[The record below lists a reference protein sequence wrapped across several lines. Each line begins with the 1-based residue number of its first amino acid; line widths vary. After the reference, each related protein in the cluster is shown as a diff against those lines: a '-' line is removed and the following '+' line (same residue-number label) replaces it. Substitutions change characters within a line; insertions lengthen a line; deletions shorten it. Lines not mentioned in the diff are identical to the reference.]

1 MNQEQQLQAIQ
12 QRWLRWRGGDS
23 GHVDTSAQTAR
34 AMPYAVADVTALL
47 RMVEERDA
55 IIHDLQL
62 DGAESHERIRL
73 AERCEVV
80 NCLRYLLQRKRRQK
94 KAVDLHDIETQII
107 GCRGLVG
114 NLLPPDQAR
123 AECERLRAKLR
134 AIVGKV
140 ELYLDALANYR
151 FEWAGIEVA
160 MTALRNMASEDTP

>member
-12 QRWLRWRGGDS
+12 QRSLRWRGGDT

-62 DGAESHERIRL
+62 DGAAL
-73 AERCEVV
+73 AWRAVGEFAANMMRQVEQQW
-80 NCLRYLLQRKRRQK
+80 LRGTS
-94 KAVDLHDIETQII
+94 VETTCIAL
-107 GCRGLVG
+107 RDWLYRYAPDMDPDP
-114 NLLPPDQAR
+114 LPPDQAR

-134 AIVGKV
+134 KIREQIGT
-140 ELYLDALANYR
+140 YLDVYAHYQEQWPGLEPVMKTLIR
-151 FEWAGIEVA
+151 
-160 MTALRNMASEDTP
+160 MASEDTP

>member
-47 RMVEERDA
+47 RMVEERNA

-94 KAVDLHDIETQII
+94 KAVDLYDIETQII

-134 AIVGKV
+134 AVV
-140 ELYLDALANYR
+140 EQIDKNSEAIENLGLMYR
-151 FEWAGIEVA
+151 SVDECLQG
-160 MTALRNMASEDTP
+160 LKQLASEDTP

>member
-94 KAVDLHDIETQII
+94 KAVDLYDIETQII

-134 AIVGKV
+134 KIREQIGT
-140 ELYLDALANYR
+140 YLDVYAHYQEQWPGLEPVMKTLIR
-151 FEWAGIEVA
+151 
-160 MTALRNMASEDTP
+160 MASEDTP